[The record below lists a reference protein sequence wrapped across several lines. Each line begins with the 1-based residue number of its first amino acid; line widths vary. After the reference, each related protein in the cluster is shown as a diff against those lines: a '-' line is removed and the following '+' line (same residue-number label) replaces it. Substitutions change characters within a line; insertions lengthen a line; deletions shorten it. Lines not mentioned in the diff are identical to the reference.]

1 MKYLLDTHVIIW
13 ILGDKEK
20 FSDKTFRII
29 IDPGNVKYV
38 SIASAWEVAIKIG
51 KGNLRLDGGVS
62 SFLRTTD
69 RHGIKLL
76 PIKQKHIKTLE
87 TLPLLHRDPFDRILV
102 ASAMSESMCLI
113 TADTNIPLYDI
124 ACLW

>member
-1 MKYLLDTHVIIW
+1 MKYLLDTHVILW
-13 ILGDKEK
+13 ILGGREK

-29 IDPGNVKYV
+29 TYPGNVKYV

-51 KGNLRLDGGVS
+51 KGNLQLDGGVS
-62 SFLRTTD
+62 SFLRITD